1 MEKVPEEIAK
11 GAFDIVNDSYRDWY
25 QAYLELAEEIP
36 ALKEKRFVTV
46 KPLSP
51 AEGGEGHNLI
61 RENDTCVSSV
71 QICISHFRVKYTT

>member
-1 MEKVPEEIAK
+1 VDKVPEAIAK

-51 AEGGEGHNLI
+51 VEGEDS
-61 RENDTCVSSV
+61 EDDD
-71 QICISHFRVKYTT
+71 K